1 MDFTGSPEYDINTT
15 EGDIGVTKSTSHLL
29 ATAQKHL
36 DKNELIQFQ
45 TCIEPFQELPQL
57 VDSKLQDF
65 VTQLAEKYTEP
76 NPNIARALYTLVNV
90 RGGKI
95 IARLMPNHVSRLI
108 PVMSLVINQNVSWEE
123 EFIVLLWL
131 STLARA
137 PFPLDTIAETLPRD
151 LVELAWKS
159 LKTPGK
165 SRDAAARLLGVLLT
179 RDDMASYL
187 SWFYSESSKTFSGD
201 QDHEQFLQI
210 GILQTLPHLI
220 KFKTAEELKWYA
232 LDHQK
237 LLYVV
242 EEWAN
247 KSSSVEAN
255 THRLLVKNISRL
267 AQLQMSL
274 ATTEVP
280 LEVEQSV
287 GFFLSQLSHPN
298 TLVRYTTSKAIAR
311 ICQKLPEDLVAEV
324 VDAVLAEIGK
334 ENISTADADKWHGVL
349 LTLAEI
355 IRRNLLPK
363 NVIPRLYDILEISIP
378 FEQRQ
383 LTYSVGSHVRD
394 ASCYVCW
401 SLFRTVRGLTKDV
414 QPVISLLVK
423 VACFDRQVN
432 NRRAAS
438 AAVQEFVGR
447 QGPVVMETARGI
459 DLLTKLDY
467 FRLGSRENSYL
478 SVSHDMQELGF
489 SDLSD
494 YLVEHCVT
502 SWDPEIRRLG
512 AESLGVLNQSHE
524 SKNHVV
530 SLLSQL
536 DISETD
542 VRHGAMLALSE
553 LRIVTPEALEL
564 SQQLLNYVQHS
575 HLKVGQEVFT
585 AKAFV
590 VLVGALWADSEDTSV
605 WENLEKLTM
614 CLEMNETDLLP
625 AISASVSHL
634 KLDSYSDI
642 FSVWSQRLF
651 ETGYTSFAA
660 ALGALPSSPEIQ
672 DCLSYVIRASAPTH
686 LADCATKA
694 ACIDALSR
702 SGKFDTALI
711 GSCLDNYTVDNL
723 RGDVGK
729 WVRQASLQ
737 TISKYS
743 QLDWSQHV
751 NQIVRISVETLD
763 DLRKLAFSV
772 LVELKLISG
781 PRQSATKYFS
791 QMLSLWDSFPESRTA
806 LVLGLTSLAGAE
818 RANTSLLGHSFDAI
832 ALFLVGSES
841 RTSEFVS
848 LMLTSIDKQNV
859 KQALAGLR
867 LVYKLFDLGIITPT
881 MSATPDTGRPLVR
894 EIFVK
899 TYNMHINTASYDRL
913 QCCIRVFG
921 SIAMFSDS
929 QLRKQ
934 VVDRLVGLLGHPS
947 TGARLVAAEVL
958 SEVFS
963 SIGLEDSAVDD
974 LVLDTPWRNIDKVQ
988 LKTKMQQVKE
998 LLV

>member
-29 ATAQKHL
+29 ETAQKHL
-36 DKNELIQFQ
+36 DNNELRQFQ

-57 VDSKLQDF
+57 VDTKLQEF

-76 NPNIARALYTLVNV
+76 NADIARALYTLVSV

-95 IARLMPNHVSRLI
+95 IARLMPNHVSQLI
-108 PVMSLVINQNVSWEE
+108 PVMKLITQQQVTWEE

-131 STLARA
+131 STVARA
-137 PFPLDTIAETLPRD
+137 PFPLHTIAETLPQD
-151 LVELAWKS
+151 LYDLAWRS
-159 LKTPGK
+159 LNTPGK

-179 RDDMASYL
+179 RDDMASFL
-187 SWFYSESSKTFSGD
+187 TKFYRDSSTCFSEGD
-201 QDHEQFLQI
+201 EQFLQL

-220 KFKTAEELKWYA
+220 KFKTTEELKWYA

-247 KSSSVEAN
+247 NSTTVDAN

-280 LEVEQSV
+280 IEVEQSV
-287 GFFLSQLSHPN
+287 GFFLTQLSHPN

-311 ICQKLPEDLVAEV
+311 ICQKLPDDLVAEV
-324 VDAVLAEIGK
+324 VDAVFAEIEK

-355 IRRNLLPK
+355 IRRNLLPN
-363 NVIPRLYDILEISIP
+363 NVIPRLYSILEIAIP
-378 FEQRQ
+378 FDQRQ

-401 SLFRTVRGLTKDV
+401 SLFRTVRGLTKEV
-414 QPVISLLVK
+414 SSVISLLVK
-423 VACFDRQVN
+423 VACFDRQIN

-494 YLVEHCVT
+494 YLVQHCIT

-512 AESLGVLNQSHE
+512 AEALGVLNRDHE
-524 SKNHVV
+524 SKDHVI
-530 SLLSQL
+530 SQLSQL

-542 VRHGAMLALSE
+542 IRHGCMLALAE
-553 LRIVTPEALEL
+553 LRIVTPAALEL
-564 SQQLLNYVQHS
+564 SQRLLAYVQHS
-575 HLKVGQEVFT
+575 QLKVGQETFT
-585 AKAFV
+585 ARGFV
-590 VLVGALWADSEDTSV
+590 VLLSALWAGSEDASV
-605 WENLEKLTM
+605 WENLEKLTLCM
-614 CLEMNETDLLP
+614 EMNEPDLTST
-625 AISASVSHL
+625 ISVCVSHL
-634 KLDSYSDI
+634 KLESYSDI
-642 FSVWSQRLF
+642 FSVWSQRLY
-651 ETGYTSFAA
+651 ETGYPSFAA
-660 ALGALPSSPEIQ
+660 ALGSLPSSKDVQE
-672 DCLSYVIRASAPTH
+672 CLSYVIRSSAPPH
-686 LADCATKA
+686 LADCGTKA
-694 ACIDALSR
+694 ACIEALSR
-702 SGKFDTALI
+702 SGEFDTALI
-711 GSCLDNYTVDNL
+711 GSCLENYTVDNL

-729 WVRQASLQ
+729 WVRQASLK
-737 TISKYS
+737 TIKKWSS
-743 QLDWSQHV
+743 LDWSSQIT
-751 NQIVRISVETLD
+751 QIVRISVETLD
-763 DLRKLAFSV
+763 DLRRLAFDV
-772 LVELKLISG
+772 LLELKVISG
-781 PRQSATKYFS
+781 SRQSGSKYFT
-791 QMLSLWDSFPESRTA
+791 QMLSLWDSFPESRAA
-806 LVLGLTSLAGAE
+806 LVSGLTSLAGAE

-832 ALFLVGSES
+832 ASFLVGSET
-841 RTSEFVS
+841 RTSEFVT
-848 LMLTSIDKQNV
+848 LMLGNIDKTKV

-867 LVYKLFDLGIITPT
+867 LLYKLFDIGIITST
-881 MSATPDTGRPLVR
+881 MTASPDTGRPLVR

-899 TYNMHINTASYDRL
+899 AYNMHINTASHDRL

-921 SIAMFSDS
+921 SVARNAD
-929 QLRKQ
+929 QELQKQ
-934 VVDRLVGLLGHPS
+934 VIDRLVILLGHPS
-947 TGARLVAAEVL
+947 SGARIVAAEVL

-963 SIGLEDSAVDD
+963 AIGLEGSAVDD
-974 LVLDTPWRNIDKVQ
+974 LVLDTPWRDVDKTV
-988 LKTKMQQVKE
+988 LKTKMQDVKS
-998 LLV
+998 LLK

>member
-1 MDFTGSPEYDINTT
+1 MNFTGSPEYDINTT
-15 EGDIGVTKSTSHLL
+15 EGDIGVTKSTTHLL

-36 DKNELIQFQ
+36 DNNELKQFQ
-45 TCIEPFQELPQL
+45 ICIEPFQELPQL
-57 VDSKLQDF
+57 VDTKLQDF
-65 VTQLAEKYTEP
+65 VTQLAENYTEP
-76 NPNIARALYTLVNV
+76 NPDIARALYTLVTV

-108 PVMSLVINQNVSWEE
+108 PIMNLITQQKVSWEE

-131 STLARA
+131 STVSRA
-137 PFPLDTIAETLPRD
+137 PFPLHTISQTLPQD
-151 LVELAWKS
+151 LYDLAWRS
-159 LKTPGK
+159 LNTAGK

-179 RDDMASYL
+179 RDDMAKYL
-187 SWFYSESSKTFSGD
+187 TRFYLESCMCFSEGD
-201 QDHEQFLQI
+201 QQFLQL

-220 KFKTAEELKWYA
+220 KFKTAGELKWYA

-237 LLYVV
+237 LLYIV

-247 KSSSVEAN
+247 NSSTVDAN

-280 LEVEQSV
+280 IEVEQSV

-324 VDAVLAEIGK
+324 TDAVFAEIEE

-349 LTLAEI
+349 LTLAEV
-355 IRRNLLPK
+355 IRRNLLPN
-363 NVIPRLYDILEISIP
+363 NVISRLYAILEISIP
-378 FEQRQ
+378 FEQRH

-423 VACFDRQVN
+423 VACFDRQIN

-447 QGPVVMETARGI
+447 QGPVIMETARGI

-478 SVSHDMQELGF
+478 AVSHDMQELGF

-494 YLVEHCVT
+494 HLVGHCVT
-502 SWDPEIRRLG
+502 SWDPDIRRLG
-512 AESLGVLNQSHE
+512 AESLGVLNQDHG
-524 SKNHVV
+524 SKNHVI
-530 SLLSQL
+530 SLLNQL

-542 VRHGAMLALSE
+542 VRHGVMLALTE
-553 LRIVTPEALEL
+553 LRIVTPQALEL
-564 SQQLLNYVQHS
+564 SQRLLAYVQHS
-575 HLKVGQEVFT
+575 HLKVGQETFT
-585 AKAFV
+585 AQAFV
-590 VLVGALWADSEDTSV
+590 VLLGALWADSEDSSV
-605 WENLEKLTM
+605 WDNVEKLTLCM
-614 CLEMNETDLLP
+614 EMNESNLVP
-625 AISASVSHL
+625 AVSTCVSHL

-642 FSVWSQRLF
+642 FSVWSQRLY
-651 ETGYTSFAA
+651 ETGYSSFAA
-660 ALGALPSSPEIQ
+660 ALGSMPSSGGVRE
-672 DCLSYVIRASAPTH
+672 CLSYVIRASSPPH

-694 ACIDALSR
+694 ACIEAISR
-702 SGKFDTALI
+702 SGEFDTALV

-737 TISKYS
+737 TIKKYS
-743 QLDWSQHV
+743 SLDWSQHV

-763 DLRKLAFSV
+763 DLRKLAFDV
-772 LVELKLISG
+772 LVELKIISG
-781 PRQSATKYFS
+781 PRQNGSRYFS
-791 QMLSLWDSFPESRTA
+791 QMLSLWDSFPESRAA
-806 LVLGLTSLAGAE
+806 LVAGLTSLAGAE

-832 ALFLVGSES
+832 AAFLVGSET
-841 RTSEFVS
+841 RTSEFVTMV
-848 LMLTSIDKQNV
+848 LGNVDKQHV
-859 KQALAGLR
+859 KQSLAGLR
-867 LVYKLFDLGIITPT
+867 LLYKLFDLGIITANT
-881 MSATPDTGRPLVR
+881 TATPDTGRPLLR

-899 TYNMHINTASYDRL
+899 TYNMHINTASHDRL

-921 SIAMFSDS
+921 SVAVFSDS
-929 QLRKQ
+929 ELRTQ
-934 VVDRLVGLLGHPS
+934 VIERLIVLLGHPS
-947 TGARLVAAEVL
+947 SGARIVAAEVL

-963 SIGLEDSAVDD
+963 AIGLEGSPVDD
-974 LVLDTPWRNIDKVQ
+974 LVLDTPWRDVDKVV
-988 LKTKMQQVKE
+988 LKAKMHEVKTM
-998 LLV
+998 LK

>member
-1 MDFTGSPEYDINTT
+1 MNFTGSPEYDINTT

-29 ATAQKHL
+29 ATAQQHL
-36 DKNELIQFQ
+36 DKNELKGFQ

-57 VDSKLQDF
+57 VDTKLQEF

-76 NPNIARALYTLVNV
+76 NADIARALYTLVSV

-108 PVMSLVINQNVSWEE
+108 PVMNLITQQKVTWEE

-131 STLARA
+131 STVARA
-137 PFPLDTIAETLPRD
+137 PFPLHTISQTLPED
-151 LVELAWKS
+151 LYDLAWRS
-159 LKTPGK
+159 LNTAGK

-179 RDDMASYL
+179 RDDMAEYL
-187 SWFYSESSKTFSGD
+187 TRFYSESSKCFTNGD
-201 QDHEQFLQI
+201 QQFLQL

-220 KFKTAEELKWYA
+220 KFKTAGELKWYA

-242 EEWAN
+242 EEWADN
-247 KSSSVEAN
+247 SSTVDAN

-280 LEVEQSV
+280 VEVEQSV
-287 GFFLSQLSHPN
+287 GFFLTQLSHPN

-324 VDAVLAEIGK
+324 IDAVLAEIEK

-355 IRRNLLPK
+355 IRRNLLPS
-363 NVIPRLYDILEISIP
+363 NVISRLYAILEIAIP
-378 FEQRQ
+378 FDQRQ

-401 SLFRTVRGLTKDV
+401 SLFRTVRGLTKQV

-447 QGPVVMETARGI
+447 QGPVVMETAQGI

-512 AESLGVLNQSHE
+512 AESLGVLNRDHV

-542 VRHGAMLALSE
+542 IRHGVMLALAE
-553 LRIVTPEALEL
+553 LRIVTPEAQEL
-564 SQQLLNYVQHS
+564 SQRLLSYVQHS
-575 HLKVGQEVFT
+575 HLKIGQETFT
-585 AKAFV
+585 ARAFV
-590 VLVGALWADSEDTSV
+590 VLLSSVWADSEDPSIL
-605 WENLEKLTM
+605 ENAEKLTLCM
-614 CLEMNETDLLP
+614 EMNEPDLVP
-625 AISASVSHL
+625 GISACVRHL

-642 FSVWSQRLF
+642 FSVWSQRLY
-651 ETGYTSFAA
+651 ETGYSSFAA
-660 ALGALPSSPEIQ
+660 ALGALPASTDVQE
-672 DCLSYVIRASAPTH
+672 CLSFVIRASTPPH

-694 ACIDALSR
+694 ACIEALSQ
-702 SGKFDTALI
+702 SGVFDTALI
-711 GSCLDNYTVDNL
+711 GSCLDNYTMDNL

-729 WVRQASLQ
+729 WVRQASLR
-737 TISKYS
+737 TIKKYS
-743 QLDWSQHV
+743 SLDWSKHV

-763 DLRKLAFSV
+763 DLRKLAFDV
-772 LVELKLISG
+772 LMELKIISG
-781 PRQSATKYFS
+781 PRQNASRYFS
-791 QMLSLWDSFPESRTA
+791 QMLELWDNLPESREA
-806 LVLGLTSLAGAE
+806 LVSGLTSLAGAE

-832 ALFLVGSES
+832 ASFLVGFET
-841 RTSEFVS
+841 RTSEFVTMV
-848 LMLTSIDKQNV
+848 LNNVDKQHV

-867 LVYKLFDLGIITPT
+867 LLYKMFDLGIITAT
-881 MSATPDTGRPLVR
+881 TIATPDTGRPLVR

-899 TYNMHINTASYDRL
+899 TYNMHINTASHDRL

-921 SIAMFSDS
+921 SVAMFSDEEL
-929 QLRKQ
+929 QKQ
-934 VVDRLVGLLGHPS
+934 VIDRLVVLLGHPS
-947 TGARLVAAEVL
+947 SGARIVAAEVL
-958 SEVFS
+958 SEVLS
-963 SIGLEDSAVDD
+963 SIGLEGSPVDD
-974 LVLDTPWRNIDKVQ
+974 LVLDTPWRDVDKGV
-988 LKTKMQQVKE
+988 LKAKMQEVKG
-998 LLV
+998 LLK